1 MKGKSDIPGLYIAVE
16 NLQKEVEKL
25 KSLLYAAKEVLNLEE
40 AAVFLGISKSSL
52 YKMTHNQVVP
62 FYKPNNKMVYFE
74 KSELLKWLR
83 QNPVAS
89 QTQISEEA
97 QTYNTITATNCLS
110 PRKPLPKHQKLL
122 KRKRRQR
129 HLRKKCAV
137 NGLNSG
143 MTRLPMSSIN
153 SSRRLRIRIN
163 SWKVLSRSLE
173 PLQRQ

>member
-1 MKGKSDIPGLYIAVE
+1 MKGKSETLGLYIAVE
-16 NLQKEVEKL
+16 TLQKEVEKL

-89 QTQISEEA
+89 QAQLSEEA
-97 QTYNTITATNCLS
+97 QTY
-110 PRKPLPKHQKLL
+110 
-122 KRKRRQR
+122 
-129 HLRKKCAV
+129 LRNAA
-137 NGLNSG
+137 
-143 MTRLPMSSIN
+143 
-153 SSRRLRIRIN
+153 IR
-163 SWKVLSRSLE
+163 
-173 PLQRQ
+173 

>member
-1 MKGKSDIPGLYIAVE
+1 MKGKSDAPGLYIAVE

-74 KSELLKWLR
+74 KTELLKWLR

-97 QTYNTITATNCLS
+97 QAY
-110 PRKPLPKHQKLL
+110 
-122 KRKRRQR
+122 
-129 HLRKKCAV
+129 LRNAA
-137 NGLNSG
+137 
-143 MTRLPMSSIN
+143 ID
-153 SSRRLRIRIN
+153 
-163 SWKVLSRSLE
+163 
-173 PLQRQ
+173 

>member
-1 MKGKSDIPGLYIAVE
+1 MKGKSDTPGLYIAVE

-97 QTYNTITATNCLS
+97 QAYLRNTAI
-110 PRKPLPKHQKLL
+110 
-122 KRKRRQR
+122 
-129 HLRKKCAV
+129 
-137 NGLNSG
+137 G
-143 MTRLPMSSIN
+143 
-153 SSRRLRIRIN
+153 
-163 SWKVLSRSLE
+163 
-173 PLQRQ
+173 

>member
-1 MKGKSDIPGLYIAVE
+1 MKGKSDTPGLYIAVE

-83 QNPVAS
+83 QNPVSS
-89 QTQISEEA
+89 QAQISEEA
-97 QTYNTITATNCLS
+97 QAY
-110 PRKPLPKHQKLL
+110 
-122 KRKRRQR
+122 
-129 HLRKKCAV
+129 LRNAAI
-137 NGLNSG
+137 G
-143 MTRLPMSSIN
+143 
-153 SSRRLRIRIN
+153 
-163 SWKVLSRSLE
+163 
-173 PLQRQ
+173 

>member
-1 MKGKSDIPGLYIAVE
+1 MKGKSDTPGLYIAVE

-89 QTQISEEA
+89 QAQLSEEA
-97 QTYNTITATNCLS
+97 QTY
-110 PRKPLPKHQKLL
+110 
-122 KRKRRQR
+122 
-129 HLRKKCAV
+129 LRNAA
-137 NGLNSG
+137 
-143 MTRLPMSSIN
+143 
-153 SSRRLRIRIN
+153 IR
-163 SWKVLSRSLE
+163 
-173 PLQRQ
+173 

>member
-1 MKGKSDIPGLYIAVE
+1 MKGKSDTPGLYIAVE

-89 QTQISEEA
+89 QAQISEEA
-97 QTYNTITATNCLS
+97 QAY
-110 PRKPLPKHQKLL
+110 
-122 KRKRRQR
+122 
-129 HLRKKCAV
+129 LRNAAI
-137 NGLNSG
+137 G
-143 MTRLPMSSIN
+143 
-153 SSRRLRIRIN
+153 
-163 SWKVLSRSLE
+163 
-173 PLQRQ
+173 